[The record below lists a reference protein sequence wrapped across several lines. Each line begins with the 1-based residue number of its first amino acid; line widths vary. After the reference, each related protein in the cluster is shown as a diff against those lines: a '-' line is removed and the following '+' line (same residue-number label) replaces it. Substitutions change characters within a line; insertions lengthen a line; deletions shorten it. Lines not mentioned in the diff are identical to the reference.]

1 MSFFKFL
8 LQFFRR
14 MNIISIYTNLLKI
27 TYLQFV
33 LGSYCND
40 ILFLSVHYP
49 IMYNIYRHLL
59 NVVVLNNK
67 FKKILVRTK
76 VTLMNKTSTV
86 YYK

>member
-1 MSFFKFL
+1 
-8 LQFFRR
+8 